1 MAKENIIEFDT
12 RLGRQKVAL
21 DRIIRFPKGLIG
33 YEGVRDF
40 ALIQIREGVPF
51 LVLQSLEDKQ
61 LGLMVADPYTF
72 IDGFTVKLNDAE
84 QNMLNVDKP
93 EQVSVLVTVSIPP
106 GKPEDTCLNLSGPI
120 IINHEARI
128 GLQVPQSDPS
138 QPGKVFL
145 HKQVDKK

>member
-84 QNMLNVDKP
+84 QNRLNVDKP